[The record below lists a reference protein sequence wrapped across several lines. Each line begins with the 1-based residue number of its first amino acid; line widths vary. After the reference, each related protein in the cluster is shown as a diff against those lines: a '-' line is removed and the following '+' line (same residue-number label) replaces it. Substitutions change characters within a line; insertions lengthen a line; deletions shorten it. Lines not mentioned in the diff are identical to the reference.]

1 MGASWRSL
9 CSSADLGWK
18 RMVISKQRC
27 INRSAQRHFPLR
39 STIKYLHPVPLN
51 TYIWCHYINT
61 YICWGPWNS
70 SSPSRGWLFPGS
82 SCSAEPAVPGLA
94 PAPMVAVQGAK
105 AKGWAWCLK
114 QHVAQSLQSAENIL
128 NPSFLPVPLDVGY
141 TVLISPEDVNKL
153 LVIRLGRTDII
164 CLNPYNSSF
173 LCSQ

>member
-18 RMVISKQRC
+18 RMAISKQRC
-27 INRSAQRHFPLR
+27 INRSARRHFPLWG
-39 STIKYLHPVPLN
+39 TIKYLHLVPLN
-51 TYIWCHYINT
+51 TYICCHYINT
-61 YICWGPWNS
+61 YICRGPWTS
-70 SSPSRGWLFPGS
+70 SSPSRGWLWPRGAAAAQS
-82 SCSAEPAVPGLA
+82 PRCRGWWQCKGWGLSVVPGA
-94 PAPMVAVQGAK
+94 Y
-105 AKGWAWCLK
+105 K
-114 QHVAQSLQSAENIL
+114 QHVGQSLQSAKNIL

-164 CLNPYNSSF
+164 CLNLYNSSS